1 MNEESFFVPPFPLRA
16 EETDRSK
23 KRAQLTF
30 RKAQQHA
37 KENRIKGYRAS
48 VKKGGPPR
56 SSSILER
63 DKSTPTSRPSR
74 SLLRAVPDHVPRN
87 AALRKNEEHEDDDDD
102 YLPALSLPPS
112 SYLETRRID
121 ACTCASRSST
131 KDTKRS
137 GARRFYANLC
147 RPKSLGRRRQPT

>member
-63 DKSTPTSRPSR
+63 DQIHAYLEAFALLIKGGPRP
-74 SLLRAVPDHVPRN
+74 RASKRR
-87 AALRKNEEHEDDDDD
+87 AAKKRGGRRRR
-102 YLPALSLPPS
+102 LSSCALPPS

-147 RPKSLGRRRQPT
+147 GPKSLRRRRQPT